1 MADKDG
7 LSLGYKIGY
16 NIRRV
21 LFSIFGPAQQSGNND
36 PLYRL
41 HRERERKIAEAK
53 AKRSS

>member
-53 AKRSS
+53 AKRS